1 LRLECKG
8 ALSLTNIG
16 VGRLILASL
25 FLSLLLNSEVL
36 VVSSVWLVCRL
47 RRSGLLLLLLI
58 PGMAM
63 IVPRVLGSQMGTSY
77 PIANSA
83 AGTPPSSTVIP
94 STVLGQVI
102 NATSGAPVPR
112 ALVRLNNR
120 AVLTDHDGKFRFDQ
134 NTASSANVLV
144 TKPGF
149 SASTEMQEG
158 GNLYLQGAQ
167 LGVPLQLRL
176 YPEALLTGTVLGP
189 DGTPLP
195 RISVSALR
203 SFYDDTGHRW
213 VTVGQDQTDSH
224 GNFRLPEP
232 AGEYRLE
239 TRYTPLD
246 RTTGEAV
253 LPVSVPG
260 EGSSTTS
267 QVIKIHAGEEL
278 HFELRPAVSPA
289 HTVTTTVG
297 QSYTGREFLRISA
310 RSSSGSTL
318 QLNAQMTGEP
328 GEMKIQLPQGSYM
341 LTARRGNPES
351 PEQAET
357 LVAVPDHD
365 VTGVV
370 LQFAPVPSIP
380 VELIVDSSGTS
391 DNKELAPTLPQL
403 GLALQSDLPDP
414 ERGDS
419 TVRPTARRDQ
429 SFVFTAPPGSY
440 RLQSRNTGVWYIK
453 SASYGDADLLQHE
466 LVVVPGAAGTPIRLV
481 VSNQTGSLQGT
492 VNLGGS
498 AGACW
503 VYLIPAGV
511 NNAQPVIALRSN
523 SSGSYTAAHL
533 PPGGYQAIA
542 FERRHSANY
551 RDPASLAPFSS
562 YVHSVTVNAGDKPT
576 LNLDA
581 VPVAEVAP

>member
-1 LRLECKG
+1 
-8 ALSLTNIG
+8 
-16 VGRLILASL
+16 
-25 FLSLLLNSEVL
+25 VL
-36 VVSSVWLVCRL
+36 VVSSVWLVCRF
-47 RRSGLLLLLLI
+47 RRSGLLLPLLI
-58 PGMAM
+58 SGMAM
-63 IVPRVLGSQMGTSY
+63 IVPRMLGAQMGASY
-77 PIANSA
+77 PVANSA
-83 AGTPPSSTVIP
+83 GGASTSSTVIP

-102 NATSGAPVPR
+102 NATTGAPVPR

-120 AVLTDHDGKFRFDQ
+120 AVLTDHEGKFRFDQ
-134 NTASSANVLV
+134 NTASSANILV

-149 SASTEMQEG
+149 SATTEMQEG

-167 LGVPLQLRL
+167 LGVPLELRL

-189 DGTPLP
+189 DGAPLP
-195 RISVSALR
+195 RILVSAMR
-203 SFYDDTGHRW
+203 SFYDETGHRW

-239 TRYTPLD
+239 TRYTPMD

-253 LPVSVPG
+253 LPVSVPA
-260 EGSSTTS
+260 EGSSSTS
-267 QVIKIHAGEEL
+267 QVIKAHAGEEL
-278 HFELRPAVSPA
+278 HFELRPAVSPT
-289 HTVTTTVG
+289 HTVTTSVG
-297 QSYTGREFLRISA
+297 QSSSGREFMRISA
-310 RSSSGSTL
+310 RSSSGSSL
-318 QLNAQMTGEP
+318 QLNAQMAGEP
-328 GEMKIQLPQGSYM
+328 GEVKIQLPQGSYT

-357 LVAVPDHD
+357 TVTVPDHD
-365 VTGVV
+365 LSGVV

-380 VELIVDSSGTS
+380 VELIVDGSS
-391 DNKELAPTLPQL
+391 DNKDQPPTVPQL
-403 GLALQSDLPDP
+403 GLALQSDQPDP

-419 TVRPTARRDQ
+419 GLRPTVHRDQ

-440 RLQSRNTGVWYIK
+440 RLQSRSMGVWYIK

-466 LVVVPGAAGTPIRLV
+466 LVVVPGAAGTAIRLV

-492 VNLGGS
+492 VSLSGS

-503 VYLIPAGV
+503 VYLIPTGA
-511 NNAQPVIALRSN
+511 NTAQPVIALRSN
-523 SSGSYTAAHL
+523 SSGSYTTAHL
-533 PPGGYQAIA
+533 PPGSYQAIA

-551 RDPASLAPFSS
+551 RDPASLAPYST

-581 VPVAEVAP
+581 VPVAEVVP

>member
-1 LRLECKG
+1 
-8 ALSLTNIG
+8 
-16 VGRLILASL
+16 
-25 FLSLLLNSEVL
+25 
-36 VVSSVWLVCRL
+36 VSSVWLVCRL
-47 RRSGLLLLLLI
+47 RRSGLLLPLLI

-63 IVPRVLGSQMGTSY
+63 IAPYVLDAQMGSNY
-77 PIANSA
+77 PVANSPG
-83 AGTPPSSTVIP
+83 GTSASSTVIP

-102 NATSGAPVPR
+102 NATTGAPVPR

-120 AVLTDHDGKFRFDQ
+120 AVLTDHEGKFRFDQ
-134 NTASSANVLV
+134 NTVSSANVLV

-149 SASTEMQEG
+149 SATTEMQEG

-167 LGVPLQLRL
+167 LGAPLELRL

-189 DGTPLP
+189 DDAPLP

-203 SFYDDTGHRW
+203 SFYDETGHRW

-239 TRYTPLD
+239 TRYTPMD

-253 LPVSVPG
+253 LPVSVPA
-260 EGSSTTS
+260 EGSSSTS
-267 QVIKIHAGEEL
+267 QVIKVHAGEEL
-278 HFELRPAVSPA
+278 HFELRPAVSPT
-289 HTVTTTVG
+289 HTVTTTAG
-297 QSYTGREFLRISA
+297 QTSTGREFMRISA
-310 RSSSGSTL
+310 RSSSGSSL
-318 QLNAQMTGEP
+318 QLNAQVTGEP
-328 GEMKIQLPQGSYM
+328 GEMKIQLPQGSYT

-357 LVAVPDHD
+357 TVTVPDHD
-365 VTGVV
+365 LSGVV

-380 VELIVDSSGTS
+380 VELIVDSSVTS
-391 DNKELAPTLPQL
+391 DNKDQPPTVPQL
-403 GLALQSDLPDP
+403 GLALQSDQPDP

-419 TVRPTARRDQ
+419 TLRPMVRRDQ

-440 RLQSRNTGVWYIK
+440 RLQSRSMGVWYIK

-466 LVVVPGAAGTPIRLV
+466 LVVVPGAAGTSIRLV

-492 VNLGGS
+492 VSLGGS

-503 VYLIPAGV
+503 VYLIPTGG
-511 NNAQPVIALRSN
+511 NTAQPVIALRSN

-533 PPGGYQAIA
+533 PPGGYEAIA

-551 RDPASLAPFSS
+551 RDPASLAPYSS

-581 VPVAEVAP
+581 VPVAEVVP